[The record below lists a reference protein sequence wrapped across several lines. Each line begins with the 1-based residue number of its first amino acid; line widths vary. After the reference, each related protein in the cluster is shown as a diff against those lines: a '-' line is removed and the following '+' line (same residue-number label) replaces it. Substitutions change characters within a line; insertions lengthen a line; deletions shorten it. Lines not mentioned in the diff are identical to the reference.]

1 MGANWLADEQALK
14 ALSGQK
20 LEFELDIRNIVL
32 DKLTETV
39 RVPTFT

>member
-14 ALSGQK
+14 TLSDQK

-39 RVPTFT
+39 RLPTFT